1 MTIKQRYNLNKLINM
16 SKHVNY
22 DYETLMYYKSYI
34 RIFNNWSDIV
44 DGMNKD
50 TLSCVYPTMRKIF
63 RKNVITYLQTYIKSY
78 ILYGIEIANT
88 YGADVIKL
96 LLEY

>member
-22 DYETLMYYKSYI
+22 DYETLMYYKAYSK
-34 RIFNNWSDIV
+34 IFNNWSDIV
-44 DGMNKD
+44 DGMNKG
-50 TLSCVYPTMRKIF
+50 TLSCVYPTMRKLF
-63 RKNVITYLQTYIKSY
+63 RKNVITYLQTYIKSD

>member
-1 MTIKQRYNLNKLINM
+1 MKIKQRYNLNKLINM

-22 DYETLMYYKSYI
+22 DYDTLMYYKAYI
-34 RIFNNWSDIV
+34 IIFNNWSYIV
-44 DGMNKD
+44 DGMDKD
-50 TLSCVYPTMRKIF
+50 TLSCVYPTMRKLF
-63 RKNVITYLQTYIKSY
+63 RKNVITYLQTYIKSD

>member
-1 MTIKQRYNLNKLINM
+1 MTIKQRYNLNKLIHM
-16 SKHVNY
+16 AKHVNY

-34 RIFNNWSDIV
+34 KIFNNWSDIV

-50 TLSCVYPTMRKIF
+50 TLSCVYPTIRKLF
-63 RKNVITYLQTYIKSY
+63 RKNVITYLQTYIKSD

>member
-1 MTIKQRYNLNKLINM
+1 MTIKQRYNLNKMIYTT
-16 SKHVNY
+16 KFVKI
-22 DYETLMYYKSYI
+22 DKETLLYYKAYI
-34 RIFNNWSDIV
+34 RIFNNWADIV

-50 TLSCVYPTMRKIF
+50 TLSCVYPTMRKLF
-63 RKNVITYLQTYIKSY
+63 RKNVITYLQTYIRSD
-78 ILYGIEIANT
+78 IIYGIEIANT

>member
-1 MTIKQRYNLNKLINM
+1 MTIKQRYNLNKMIYT
-16 SKHVNY
+16 SKLVKI
-22 DYETLMYYKSYI
+22 DKETLLYYKAYI
-34 RIFNNWSDIV
+34 RIFNNWTDIV

-50 TLSCVYPTMRKIF
+50 ILYCVYPDMRKLF
-63 RKNVITYLQTYIKSY
+63 RKNVITYFQTYIKRD

>member
-16 SKHVNY
+16 SKHVKY

-34 RIFNNWSDIV
+34 RIFNNWADIV

-50 TLSCVYPTMRKIF
+50 TLSCVYPAMRKLF
-63 RKNVITYLQTYIKSY
+63 RKNVLTYLQAYIKSD

>member
-22 DYETLMYYKSYI
+22 DYETLMYYKTYI

-50 TLSCVYPTMRKIF
+50 TLSCVYPTMRKLY
-63 RKNVITYLQTYIKSY
+63 RKNVITYLQTYIKSD

-88 YGADVIKL
+88 YGEDVLKL

>member
-1 MTIKQRYNLNKLINM
+1 MTIKQRYKLNKMIYTT
-16 SKHVNY
+16 KFVQI
-22 DYETLMYYKSYI
+22 DKETLLYYKAYI
-34 RIFNNWSDIV
+34 RIFNNWADIV

-50 TLSCVYPTMRKIF
+50 TLSCVYPSMRKLF
-63 RKNVITYLQTYIKSY
+63 RKNVITLLQAYLKSDTIYIK
-78 ILYGIEIANT
+78 EIANT

>member
-44 DGMNKD
+44 DGMNND
-50 TLSCVYPTMRKIF
+50 TLCCVYPTIRKLL
-63 RKNVITYLQTYIKSY
+63 RKNVITYLQTYIKSD

>member
-16 SKHVNY
+16 CKHVNY
-22 DYETLMYYKSYI
+22 DYETLMYYKSYM
-34 RIFNNWSDIV
+34 RILNNWSDIV

-50 TLSCVYPTMRKIF
+50 TLSSVYPTMRKLF
-63 RKNVITYLQTYIKSY
+63 RKNVITYLQTYIKGD
-78 ILYGIEIANT
+78 IIYGIEIANT

>member
-1 MTIKQRYNLNKLINM
+1 MTLKQRYNLNKLINM

-44 DGMNKD
+44 DGMNTD
-50 TLSCVYPTMRKIF
+50 TLSCVYPTMRKLF
-63 RKNVITYLQTYIKSY
+63 RKNVITYLQTYIKSD

-96 LLEY
+96 ILEY

>member
-34 RIFNNWSDIV
+34 RIFNNWADIV
-44 DGMNKD
+44 DGMNKE
-50 TLSCVYPTMRKIF
+50 TLSCVYPTMRKLF
-63 RKNVITYLQTYIKSY
+63 RKNVITYLQTYIKSD
-78 ILYGIEIANT
+78 ILYGIEIVNT

>member
-1 MTIKQRYNLNKLINM
+1 MRNYNSIDLMKFVMALCVVTIHTY
-16 SKHVNY
+16 
-22 DYETLMYYKSYI
+22 
-34 RIFNNWSDIV
+34 IV

-50 TLSCVYPTMRKIF
+50 TLSCVYPTMRKLF
-63 RKNVITYLQTYIKSY
+63 RKNVITYLQTYIKSD

>member
-22 DYETLMYYKSYI
+22 DYETLMYYKTYI

-50 TLSCVYPTMRKIF
+50 TLSCVYPTMRKLY
-63 RKNVITYLQTYIKSY
+63 RKNVITYLQTYIKSD
-78 ILYGIEIANT
+78 ILYGIKIANT

>member
-34 RIFNNWSDIV
+34 RIFNNWTDIV

-50 TLSCVYPTMRKIF
+50 TLSCVYPSMRKLF
-63 RKNVITYLQTYIKSY
+63 RKNVIKYLQTYIKSD

-88 YGADVIKL
+88 YGADVVKL

>member
-1 MTIKQRYNLNKLINM
+1 MKIKQRYNLNKLINM

-34 RIFNNWSDIV
+34 RIFNNWTDIV

-50 TLSCVYPTMRKIF
+50 TLTCVYPTMKKLL
-63 RKNVITYLQTYIKSY
+63 RKNVITYLQTYIKSD

-88 YGADVIKL
+88 YGADVVKL